1 MNTDKIYQCEC
12 PKEVCDK
19 FISTQEYEFIRCS
32 GLYWADGV
40 MTGIVLKE
48 HLPENGIVILET
60 ETLYLY
66 KKG

>member
-1 MNTDKIYQCEC
+1 MEVNKIYQCEC
-12 PKEVCDK
+12 PKEGCGK
-19 FISTQEYEFIRCS
+19 FINTQEYEFIRHS
-32 GLYWADGV
+32 GLYWADGI

-48 HLPENGIVILET
+48 HLPENGIIVLET